1 MPEDVFEIVGSVV
14 GGAYNVEAV
23 VAEGGFAVVY
33 RAYHGAFHAPVA
45 LKCLKVPNVKGSD
58 QREFLERFREEGEVL
73 FRLSMSIPAVVRPL
87 HVDAFENARGV
98 FIPYMALEWLEGD
111 SLDVLIARRRE
122 QGLTPLG
129 PRRVVRLLGPVARA
143 LERAH
148 KFPGPNGPVSI
159 IHRDLK
165 PDNIVVAT
173 VNGEEVVK
181 VLDFGIAKVK
191 SVASQA
197 AGRMSQDGSLAAVPF
212 TPGYAAPE
220 QWFPKRFG
228 QTGPWTDVW
237 GLALTAVEAMSGKP
251 AIDGDHAA
259 MMGTAVDEKR
269 RPTPR
274 TEGVQVPDAVEEVF
288 LRALAVDP
296 RDRYQDVG
304 RFWDDLET
312 ALGIPRMAGYGGGGP
327 QPYRDRR
334 SEGPPPL
341 LEERIEAADA
351 QQREH
356 QHIRPVN
363 TPPMSARQH
372 GAATMEAV
380 APAVSVEGRR
390 SSVEVPDLE
399 LAIAPPARMPTPARG
414 AATPPRPLEVT
425 APRGPQPR
433 DEQPSSDGLELE
445 LPKPEDPLRT
455 SAAMMAVLRQ
465 SGSMPAVRGEVVLPQ
480 VAAAG
485 AVAPQ
490 SETAPLVAPPPME
503 VAVAPAPESQKAP
516 ARTRGVAGEIE
527 LGSPSGVDSK
537 SSGIDLAV
545 SPSEVRRISSA
556 QMRAVR
562 PPQPVAP
569 PPTSR
574 GSGTMAAVSAP
585 VPMEV
590 PPAPVSR
597 SSQLRAVP
605 PEVPRPAP
613 TKPPKKLALPIA
625 IGVVGL
631 LIAVAY
637 YINASAGGGRWAIGP
652 VPVNWIAA
660 LLVVAGTALL
670 LVRLFWSMEE

>member
-45 LKCLKVPNVKGSD
+45 LKCLKVPNVKGAD

-98 FIPYMALEWLEGD
+98 FIPYMALEWLEGE

-122 QGLTPLG
+122 QGLPPLS
-129 PRRVVRLLGPVARA
+129 PRRVVRLLSGVARA

-148 KFPGPNGPVSI
+148 KFPGPDGPVSI

-197 AGRMSQDGSLAAVPF
+197 AGRMSQDGSQAAVPF

-237 GLALTAVEAMSGKP
+237 GLALSAVEAMSGKP

-274 TEGVQVPDAVEEVF
+274 SEGVQVSDQVEAIF
-288 LRALAVDP
+288 QRALAVDP
-296 RDRYQDVG
+296 RNRYQDVG
-304 RFWDDLET
+304 RFWDDLES
-312 ALGIPRMAGYGGGGP
+312 ALGMPRALGYGGLGP
-327 QPYRDRR
+327 QPYRDPR
-334 SEGPPPL
+334 SEGPPPQ

-356 QHIRPVN
+356 QSIRPPQVA
-363 TPPMSARQH
+363 PMSGRQR
-372 GAATMEAV
+372 AAPTLGEVSPAAAMREP
-380 APAVSVEGRR
+380 APLRGGL
-390 SSVEVPDLE
+390 EVPDLD
-399 LAIAPPARMPTPARG
+399 LAPSRSASRRSPATTREIEVASAR
-414 AATPPRPLEVT
+414 PSDVRV
-425 APRGPQPR
+425 
-433 DEQPSSDGLELE
+433 EQTSSDGLELE
-445 LPKPEDPLRT
+445 LPRQVDPLRVQ
-455 SAAMMAVLRQ
+455 AAVPSTRQ
-465 SGSMPAVRGEVVLPQ
+465 SQSMPAVRPEVVGPAILDNGAVIASAPVEMAPPKSGPVPEVQAPQGMPRGLAGEVELKP
-480 VAAAG
+480 AG
-485 AVAPQ
+485 GA
-490 SETAPLVAPPPME
+490 
-503 VAVAPAPESQKAP
+503 
-516 ARTRGVAGEIE
+516 
-527 LGSPSGVDSK
+527 DSAT
-537 SSGIDLAV
+537 SGIDLAV
-545 SPSEVRRISSA
+545 SPADVRRASSA

-562 PPQPVAP
+562 PPPPAGVAP
-569 PPTSR
+569 GGGR
-574 GSGTMAAVSAP
+574 GSGTMPAVTAP
-585 VPMEV
+585 VPIEV
-590 PPAPVSR
+590 ATPSVARTGAQRAAVAAPVSAR
-597 SSQLRAVP
+597 V
-605 PEVPRPAP
+605 E
-613 TKPPKKLALPIA
+613 PPKPERKLVLPIA
-625 IGVVGL
+625 LGVTGL
-631 LIAVAY
+631 LIAIAY
-637 YINASAGGGRWAIGP
+637 YINASAGGGRWALGP

-660 LLVVAGTALL
+660 LLVVSGSALL
-670 LVRLFWSMEE
+670 LVRLFWHMED

>member
-45 LKCLKVPNVKGSD
+45 LKCLKVPNVKGAD

-98 FIPYMALEWLEGD
+98 FIPYMALEWLEGE

-122 QGLTPLG
+122 QGLAPLS
-129 PRRVVRLLGPVARA
+129 PRRVVRLLAPVARA
-143 LERAH
+143 LDRAH
-148 KFPGPNGPVSI
+148 KFPGPDGPISI

-197 AGRMSQDGSLAAVPF
+197 AGRMSQDGSQAAVPF

-237 GLALTAVEAMSGKP
+237 GLALSAVEAMSGRA

-274 TEGVQVPDAVEEVF
+274 TEGVQVPDAVEEIF
-288 LRALAVDP
+288 RRALAVDP

-304 RFWDDLET
+304 RFWDDLEA
-312 ALGIPRMAGYGGGGP
+312 ALGIPRNAGYVGMGP
-327 QPYRDRR
+327 QPYRDPR
-334 SEGPPPL
+334 SEGPPPA

-356 QHIRPVN
+356 HSIRPANVV
-363 TPPMSARQH
+363 PMNQRQR
-372 GAATMEAV
+372 GAATAEDPGASGLR
-380 APAVSVEGRR
+380 ASPGLASPGPL
-390 SSVEVPDLE
+390 EVPDLE
-399 LAIAPPARMPTPARG
+399 LGAVAPPSQRKPQTPARQDIEV
-414 AATPPRPLEVT
+414 ASARVEQARPPV
-425 APRGPQPR
+425 
-433 DEQPSSDGLELE
+433 PSSDGLELE
-445 LPKPEDPLRT
+445 LPKQPDPLRT
-455 SAAMMAVLRQ
+455 SAVSMSAARV
-465 SGSMPAVRGEVVLPQ
+465 SGSMPAVRPELPQ
-480 VAAAG
+480 PGASSAAAQG
-485 AVAPQ
+485 
-490 SETAPLVAPPPME
+490 APPP
-503 VAVAPAPESQKAP
+503 V
-516 ARTRGVAGEIE
+516 VAGGEVSASNAPTSTKE
-527 LGSPSGVDSK
+527 PGVPKVARGLGGEVEFKPVAGAESK
-537 SSGIDLAV
+537 IDLAV
-545 SPSEVRRISSA
+545 SPAEVRRISSA
-556 QMRAVR
+556 QMRAVH
-562 PPQPVAP
+562 PPAP
-569 PPTSR
+569 GAAGSPGR
-574 GSGTMAAVSAP
+574 GSGSMPAVTAP
-585 VPMEV
+585 VPIELAA
-590 PPAPVSR
+590 PAVTR
-597 SSQLRAVP
+597 TGQQRV
-605 PEVPRPAP
+605 AP
-613 TKPPKKLALPIA
+613 TVAVVAPSRPQKKIALPIA
-625 IGVVGL
+625 LMVLGF
-631 LIAVAY
+631 LIAIAY
-637 YINASAGGGRWAIGP
+637 YINTSAGYGRWALGP

-660 LLVVAGTALL
+660 VLVVSGAALL
-670 LVRLFWSMEE
+670 LARLFWQMED

>member
-1 MPEDVFEIVGSVV
+1 MLEDVFEIVGSVV
-14 GGAYNVEAV
+14 GGAYSVEAV

-45 LKCLKVPNVKGSD
+45 LKCLKVPNVKGAD

-87 HVDAFENARGV
+87 HVDAFENSRGV

-111 SLDVLIARRRE
+111 TLDVMIARRRE
-122 QGLTPLG
+122 QGLQPLG

-148 KFPGPNGPVSI
+148 KFPGPDGPVSI

-197 AGRMSQDGSLAAVPF
+197 AGRMSQDGSQAAVPF

-237 GLALTAVEAMSGKP
+237 GLALSAVEALSGKP

-274 TEGVQVPDAVEEVF
+274 TEGVLVPDAVEECF
-288 LRALAVDP
+288 LHALAVDP
-296 RDRYQDVG
+296 RERYQDVG
-304 RFWDDLET
+304 RFWDDLEA
-312 ALGIPRMAGYGGGGP
+312 ALGMPRMGGYGGMGP
-327 QPYRDRR
+327 QPYRDPR
-334 SEGPPPL
+334 SEGPPPA

-356 QHIRPVN
+356 QSIRAPN
-363 TPPMSARQH
+363 SQPMSGRQRS
-372 GAATMEAV
+372 AATVGEV
-380 APAVSVEGRR
+380 PPVLGLQAPGLPRDR
-390 SSVEVPDLE
+390 SSKGMEVPDLD
-399 LAIAPPARMPTPARG
+399 LALPPPSQRQSAPRSASKRDI
-414 AATPPRPLEVT
+414 EVAST
-425 APRGPQPR
+425 APRAGQRAAQPS
-433 DEQPSSDGLELE
+433 SSDGLELE
-445 LPKPEDPLRT
+445 LPKATDVARA
-455 SAAMMAVLRQ
+455 SAVMAAARQ
-465 SGSMPAVRGEVVLPQ
+465 SGMMAAVRPDTPATVSGPAQESPGPQHDPAAKPGEP
-480 VAAAG
+480 
-485 AVAPQ
+485 
-490 SETAPLVAPPPME
+490 
-503 VAVAPAPESQKAP
+503 APAAVKP
-516 ARTRGVAGEIE
+516 AHGLGGELELKPVAGSE
-527 LGSPSGVDSK
+527 SK
-537 SSGIDLAV
+537 ASGIDLAV
-545 SPSEVRRISSA
+545 SPAEVRRTSSA

-562 PPQPVAP
+562 PPQPGTL
-569 PPTSR
+569 PTI
-574 GSGTMAAVSAP
+574 GSSASPVVSAP
-585 VPMEV
+585 VPIEV
-590 PPAPVSR
+590 DAPPVMRSGQHRVSPEFAR
-597 SSQLRAVP
+597 S
-605 PEVPRPAP
+605 EPA
-613 TKPPKKLALPIA
+613 TPPKKLALPIVM
-625 IGVVGL
+625 GVVGS
-631 LIAVAY
+631 LIAIAH
-637 YINASAGGGRWAIGP
+637 YINASAGGGRWALGP

-660 LLVVAGTALL
+660 LLVVSGTALL
-670 LVRLFWSMEE
+670 LVRLFWHMEE

>member
-45 LKCLKVPNVKGSD
+45 LKCLKVPNVKGAD

-98 FIPYMALEWLEGD
+98 FIPYMALEWLEGE

-122 QGLTPLG
+122 QGLAPLS
-129 PRRVVRLLGPVARA
+129 PRRVVRLLAPVARA
-143 LERAH
+143 LDRAH

-197 AGRMSQDGSLAAVPF
+197 AGRMSQDGSQAAVPF

-237 GLALTAVEAMSGKP
+237 GLALSAVEAMSGKA

-274 TEGVQVPDAVEEVF
+274 TEGVQVPDAVEAIF
-288 LRALAVDP
+288 RRALAVDP

-304 RFWDDLET
+304 RFWDDLEA
-312 ALGIPRMAGYGGGGP
+312 ALGIPRMAGYTGMGP
-327 QPYRDRR
+327 QPYRDPR
-334 SEGPPPL
+334 SEGPPPA

-356 QHIRPVN
+356 QSIRPPNVVL
-363 TPPMSARQH
+363 MSHRQR
-372 GAATMEAV
+372 GAATVEDPAGAV
-380 APAVSVEGRR
+380 LRAPAGMVAAESL
-390 SSVEVPDLE
+390 EVPDLE
-399 LAIAPPARMPTPARG
+399 LGTAAPPSQRRSQGRARQDIEVASERGEEAR
-414 AATPPRPLEVT
+414 PPV
-425 APRGPQPR
+425 
-433 DEQPSSDGLELE
+433 PSSDGLELE
-445 LPKPEDPLRT
+445 LPKPPDPLRT
-455 SAAMMAVLRQ
+455 SAVSMSAARV
-465 SGSMPAVRGEVVLPQ
+465 SGSMPVGRPEPLQPGLSPSAAPGVSVPAAADAQVSVSKPPTSVQGPAVSQVARGAAGEVEFKPV
-480 VAAAG
+480 AG
-485 AVAPQ
+485 A
-490 SETAPLVAPPPME
+490 
-503 VAVAPAPESQKAP
+503 ESK
-516 ARTRGVAGEIE
+516 
-527 LGSPSGVDSK
+527 
-537 SSGIDLAV
+537 IDLAV
-545 SPSEVRRISSA
+545 SPAEVRRISNA

-562 PPQPVAP
+562 PPAP
-569 PPTSR
+569 GAGGPAGR
-574 GSGTMAAVSAP
+574 GSGAMPAVTTSVPIDLATPP
-585 VPMEV
+585 VN
-590 PPAPVSR
+590 R
-597 SSQLRAVP
+597 TGQQRA
-605 PEVPRPAP
+605 AP
-613 TKPPKKLALPIA
+613 TVAALAPSKPQRKIALPI
-625 IGVVGL
+625 VLMVLGL
-631 LIAVAY
+631 LIAIAY
-637 YINASAGGGRWAIGP
+637 YINASAGYGRWALGP

-660 LLVVAGTALL
+660 VLVVSGAALL
-670 LVRLFWSMEE
+670 LARLFWQMED